1 VRVEAGAAHVVIEI
15 PAGVSA
21 RIRSQVGLGS
31 TSVDSVRFPRT
42 PDGWESADFATAAR
56 RAEIRVAG
64 GVGSVR
70 IG

>member
-1 VRVEAGAAHVVIEI
+1 MSGT
-15 PAGVSA
+15 
-21 RIRSQVGLGS
+21 QKGS
-31 TSVDSVRFPRT
+31 LIGGSWLIASVDTVRFPRT
-42 PDGWESADFATAAR
+42 PDAWESADFATAGR

>member
-1 VRVEAGAAHVVIEI
+1 VA
-15 PAGVSA
+15 A

-31 TSVDSVRFPRT
+31 TSVDTVRFPRT
-42 PDGWESADFATAAR
+42 PDGWESADFATADR